1 MKQIN
6 MKSNLIILISL
17 FSFQLFAQDLKVN
30 KDVQLIDLDEL
41 FNPFNGSFILFDL
54 QTDKKIIYNDSLA
67 TERYS
72 PCSTFKIT
80 NSLISLEVGVA
91 KDENYMIEYDSVK
104 VPPKPWWFT
113 TEPMKH
119 WMQDHTMQTAIKY
132 SVVWYY
138 QELARRIGEKDMI
151 RLLKQIDYGNND
163 ISSGID
169 NFWLCGSLQVSAME
183 QADFIKKLYNTE
195 LSGFSRHS
203 QETVQKIML
212 YESTDKYKLYGKTG
226 GGDCWDNKVI
236 GWYVGFVETKSG
248 TYVFAMNMFVESF
261 KELGDKRIEMTKKI
275 LKNLEII
282 E

>member
-1 MKQIN
+1 

-17 FSFQLFAQDLKVN
+17 FSFQLFAQDLKVD
-30 KDVQLIDLDEL
+30 KDVQLIDLDGL
-41 FNPFNGSFILFDL
+41 FKPFEGSFVLLDL
-54 QTDKKIIYNDSLA
+54 QTDKKIVYNDSIA

-80 NSLISLEVGVA
+80 NSLISLEAGVA
-91 KDENYMIEYDSVK
+91 NDETYTIEYDSLK
-104 VPPKPWWFT
+104 VPPKPWWYT

-119 WMQDHTMQTAIKY
+119 WIQDHSMKTAIKY

-138 QELARRIGEKDMI
+138 QELARRIGVKDMT
-151 RLLKQIDYGNND
+151 RLLNQIDYGNND

-169 NFWLCGSLQVSAME
+169 NFWLCGSLQVSALE
-183 QADFIKKLYNTE
+183 QVDFIKKLYNTE
-195 LSGFSRHS
+195 LSGFSKQS
-203 QETVQKIML
+203 QTTVKKIML
-212 YESTDKYKLYGKTG
+212 YESADKYKLYGKTG

-261 KELGDKRIEMTKKI
+261 KDLGDKRIDLTKRV
-275 LKNLEII
+275 LKELKII